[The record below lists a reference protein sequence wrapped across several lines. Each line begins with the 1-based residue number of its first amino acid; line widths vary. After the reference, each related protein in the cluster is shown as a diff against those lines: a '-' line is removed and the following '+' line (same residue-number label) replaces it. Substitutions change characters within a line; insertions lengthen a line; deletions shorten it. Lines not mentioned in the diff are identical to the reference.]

1 MRNECLGDP
10 IDRESHRTF
19 HQPSKPGFGRHRLV
33 PRHQAFE
40 FKVAKPLRRQTILMS
55 DSTFPGPTTAT
66 RSIRPTAALELAAA
80 SFTPTFRLDRRR
92 SQTGDHPARGRA
104 SKHGIETGRVV
115 EMAAAS
121 LIDDPRQTRD
131 GDEVPIRRLECQQS
145 GDQAVSDRRS
155 STTSSGRLALGGGT
169 ILKTLQERTPTAG
182 RAIPVHAEMRPPTGV
197 EKIGK
202 PVHRTTSGRSPLVAA
217 ASASSEDQRQSVSLC
232 CSTRVHLPFA
242 VGVSRENSPR
252 RTTCPMT

>member
-19 HQPSKPGFGRHRLV
+19 HQPSKPGLGRHRLV

-92 SQTGDHPARGRA
+92 SQTDDHPARGRA
-104 SKHGIETGRVV
+104 SKHGIETGLAV
-115 EMAAAS
+115 EMAASS

-145 GDQAVSDRRS
+145 GDQAVSGRRP
-155 STTSSGRLALGGGT
+155 STTSSGRVALRGGT
-169 ILKTLQERTPTAG
+169 ISKAFEERTTATG
-182 RAIPVHAEMRPPTGV
+182 RAMPGHAQMLPATGLQ
-197 EKIGK
+197 KTGQ
-202 PVHRTTSGRSPLVAA
+202 PVHRSTSAPASPDAP

-242 VGVSRENSPR
+242 VGVSREKSPR
-252 RTTCPMT
+252 RSTCAMT